1 MLVKI
6 QLNQQTG
13 FTKMRDGTATRQK
26 LESVALDLF
35 VKKGVLATT
44 IKDIAKAADVAEGT
58 LYRHYPSKEELATE
72 LYIRAYQKLF
82 EALRDAIQDK
92 NTLKEQVS
100 VTCELVCRSYDN
112 DPITFN
118 YLLIAQHHQL
128 PKIKETPYGLNGFLC
143 KLFEQAMQRNELERD
158 DPNFYAA
165 VVMGIVIQSGSAR
178 FYERINRPLLED
190 APKLIEMINRVLGV
204 S

>member
-1 MLVKI
+1 
-6 QLNQQTG
+6 
-13 FTKMRDGTATRQK
+13 MRDGTATRQK

-72 LYIRAYQKLF
+72 LYIRAYQHLY
-82 EALRDAIQDK
+82 EDLRDAIQGK
-92 NTLKEQVS
+92 NTLKEQIT
-100 VTCELVCRSYDN
+100 VTCDLVCRSYDK

-143 KLFEQAMQRNELERD
+143 KLFTQAMDRNELRRD

-178 FYERINRPLLED
+178 FYERINRPLSED
-190 APKLIEMINRVLGV
+190 SDKLIEIINRVLDV
-204 S
+204 K